1 MLAYLLAYFVFSFSI
16 LSTCIL
22 TGLLGF
28 FSPSSFPSALTY
40 LFALPKLPRHRERS
54 HTHLLT
60 LCFFPLVKCTH
71 ILVWATQVNLDI
83 VSACILARSL
93 CSAPPCQVRSHTCSH
108 SPSLPR
114 HLERSHT
121 CSLTLF
127 SPFLSSALTYLV
139 HVTLREL
146 FLQLRISELPI
157 ICTMYVY

>member
-1 MLAYLLAYFVFSFSI
+1 MISANTFPGMFLSRPSALACLLAFSPALPSI
-16 LSTCIL
+16 VSARIL
-22 TGLLGF
+22 ARLLCFLLFHFKHLYTYWLTWF
-28 FSPSSFPSALTY
+28 FPSSFPSALTY

-114 HLERSHT
+114 HLER
-121 CSLTLF
+121 
-127 SPFLSSALTYLV
+127 
-139 HVTLREL
+139 
-146 FLQLRISELPI
+146 
-157 ICTMYVY
+157 